1 MMVVVMQGI
10 IIPTHAPHAGS
21 DLRSQALMVHLGNFN
36 PRPPHA
42 RGDGKT
48 FDEMT
53 IDELKFQSPPPM
65 REATRVGESRC
76 EVLVISIPASH
87 ARSDGVRA
95 RCGTG

>member
-36 PRPPHA
+36 PRPP
-42 RGDGKT
+42 
-48 FDEMT
+48 
-53 IDELKFQSPPPM
+53 M
-65 REATRVGESRC
+65 REATTIPLKMMPASLHFNPRLPCGRRRRTFCGVPSP
-76 EVLVISIPASH
+76 LSISIPASH

>member
-1 MMVVVMQGI
+1 
-10 IIPTHAPHAGS
+10 
-21 DLRSQALMVHLGNFN
+21 
-36 PRPPHA
+36 
-42 RGDGKT
+42 
-48 FDEMT
+48 MT
-53 IDELKFQSPPPM
+53 IDELKFQSPPPMREATTIPLKMMPASLHFNPRLPCGRRRYGTGADDVLELFQSSPPM